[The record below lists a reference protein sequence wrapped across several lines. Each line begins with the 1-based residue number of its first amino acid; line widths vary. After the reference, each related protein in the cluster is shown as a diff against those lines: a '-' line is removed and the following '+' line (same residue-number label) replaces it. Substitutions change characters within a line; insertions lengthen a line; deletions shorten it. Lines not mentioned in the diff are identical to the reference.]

1 MVYKYEKLGEEL
13 IKLFKQRK
21 KNGEKFCKKCS
32 LYDKNKCSCRVGQNA
47 SKLGIS
53 RQFERRK
60 NNDTSTFHLPRHS
73 LKVSPKSQ

>member
-13 IKLFKQRK
+13 IKLLKQRK

-47 SKLGIS
+47 SKLAM
-53 RQFERRK
+53 
-60 NNDTSTFHLPRHS
+60 S
-73 LKVSPKSQ
+73 LT

>member
-13 IKLFKQRK
+13 IKLLKHQK

-32 LYDKNKCSCRVGQNA
+32 LYDKNKCSFRVGQNA
-47 SKLGIS
+47 PKLGIS

-73 LKVSPKSQ
+73 LKASPKSQ